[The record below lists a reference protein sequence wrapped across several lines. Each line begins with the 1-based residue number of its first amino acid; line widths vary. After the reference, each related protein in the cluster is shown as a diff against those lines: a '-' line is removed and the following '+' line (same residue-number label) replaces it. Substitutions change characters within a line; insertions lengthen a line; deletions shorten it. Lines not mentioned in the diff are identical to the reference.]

1 MCQIS
6 RLQPRHPGVELP
18 SRVPLLFPLCLHV
31 GLRRL
36 RLHRRLPRSLAQTL
50 NPDQPTSRGS
60 PLSLVL
66 PPTACPTQF
75 PNLSSSSVFPSELL
89 AGSWVILP
97 LVAASFLAARFPDA
111 HGPSPAP
118 GRLGAGWARSFTL
131 LLYGAAPEAAPVTG
145 RPVPSAAWPRPHM
158 LTVTAAADIL
168 ADSAAVGAD
177 GSFRGCTGCLATSAT
192 TAAISISPRGDKDNA
207 TSGASESS
215 DPCSTYASSA
225 AATPCTGG
233 VVGPAVC
240 AAAGAIES
248 PSEAAAGTAAASEC
262 ASRPIPVESAS
273 ATTPCSPRHVKSG
286 PAAATSPRALPPLVE
301 QRVVHVGT
309 CLTLMSYILDQ
320 LHVCL
325 ARKGLEVGGMLP
337 AERSAAVAAATE
349 MLHYLPLIGL
359 VPDAPGAA
367 LGPGPRVVV
376 RLAESAREG
385 PLGLVSAAASVLH
398 WIDGRLCWILA
409 K

>member
-1 MCQIS
+1 MVVAVTPCARSHDCSLATQEWNSPPAFPSSSPSASTWDCGATSVLPLPPGPIVGCGADDEKRACS
-6 RLQPRHPGVELP
+6 GGDCPCRSQPRRGPGAP
-18 SRVPLLFPLCLHV
+18 
-31 GLRRL
+31 
-36 RLHRRLPRSLAQTL
+36 
-50 NPDQPTSRGS
+50 
-60 PLSLVL
+60 
-66 PPTACPTQF
+66 
-75 PNLSSSSVFPSELL
+75 
-89 AGSWVILP
+89 
-97 LVAASFLAARFPDA
+97 
-111 HGPSPAP
+111 GPSPAP

-367 LGPGPRVVV
+367 LGPGPRVVAPV
-376 RLAESAREG
+376 V
-385 PLGLVSAAASVLH
+385 LGLGLPHGGIPSPGGVVCDLFS
-398 WIDGRLCWILA
+398 
-409 K
+409 